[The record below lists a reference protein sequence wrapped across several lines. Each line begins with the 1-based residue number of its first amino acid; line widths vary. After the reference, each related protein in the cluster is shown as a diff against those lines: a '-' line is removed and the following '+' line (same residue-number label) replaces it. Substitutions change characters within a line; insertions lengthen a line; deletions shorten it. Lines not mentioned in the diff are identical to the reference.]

1 MSDSNPASPKSR
13 RGLAIA
19 SGVAIALLWTQMS
32 GELMR
37 LLAPNGIGGIAYG
50 RPIAASL
57 SNVIVMAVIVCT
69 TAGIGLVRVGQVSG
83 FTASLT
89 RPLIVLYAAVFGLA
103 AALCLTVTPLATD
116 LSFEDIAWLGFG
128 SPIME
133 EIVFRGLAIGALMR
147 LAGWRFLPAIVAPAI
162 LFGVA
167 HYAQGDGL
175 VDSAAII
182 AITGLGGLVFGW
194 LFVRWDFNLWPA
206 IFAHIG
212 MNTLWMAFAL
222 GENALGGW
230 FGNVLRLGVIGLLIA
245 GALVFGTARRNSPA
259 TAQADGDHA
268 NQGLP

>member
-1 MSDSNPASPKSR
+1 MSDSKPASPKSR

-50 RPIAASL
+50 RSIAASL
-57 SNVIVMAVIVCT
+57 SHVIVMAVIVCM

-83 FTASLT
+83 FTASVT
-89 RPLIVLYAAVFGLA
+89 RPLIVHAAVFGLA
-103 AALCLTVTPLATD
+103 TALCLTVAPLATD
-116 LSFEDIAWLGFG
+116 LSFADIAWLGFG
-128 SPIME
+128 SPITE

-212 MNTLWMAFAL
+212 MNTLWMVFAL

-230 FGNVLRLGVIGLLIA
+230 FGNALRLGVIGLLIA
-245 GALVFGTARRNSPA
+245 GALVFGKATRNSPA
-259 TAQADGDHA
+259 TGQADGDRA
-268 NQGLP
+268 GQGLH